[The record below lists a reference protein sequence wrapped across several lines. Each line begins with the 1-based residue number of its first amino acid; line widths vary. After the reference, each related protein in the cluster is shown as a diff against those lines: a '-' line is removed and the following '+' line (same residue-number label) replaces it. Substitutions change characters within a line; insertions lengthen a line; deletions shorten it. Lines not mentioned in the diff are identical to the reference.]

1 MEPPSHFKDLRR
13 ELTQRYNI
21 IIDEVVKTYP
31 SYKANPQFNNYEDT
45 YKKNIS
51 NLEKLQT
58 EIFLL
63 KNNLNK
69 STTELQKDI
78 KEIDDKIYLLE
89 EENIKLRDELALLT
103 NSDNAAHGRLT
114 DSRTLYNQKLVS
126 NYLLLSFLMY
136 AVYKTTF

>member
-31 SYKANPQFNNYEDT
+31 SYKANPQFNNYEDS

-78 KEIDDKIYLLE
+78 KVIDDKIYLLE

-136 AVYKTTF
+136 AVYKTHF

>member
-31 SYKANPQFNNYEDT
+31 SYKANPQFNNYEDS

-69 STTELQKDI
+69 STNELQKDI

-136 AVYKTTF
+136 AVYKTHF

>member
-31 SYKANPQFNNYEDT
+31 SYKANPQFNNYEDS

-78 KEIDDKIYLLE
+78 KVIDDKIYLLE
-89 EENIKLRDELALLT
+89 EENIKLIDELALLT